1 MARFSFMLQLK
12 GEEVIP
18 EYERLH
24 EDVEQ
29 EVLDA
34 HARSGF
40 RNYSLFR
47 SGLQLFGYFETDD
60 GWGAIEKLATE
71 PIMKSWWEKTNPLM
85 EIDEKNMPLF
95 KELPEVF
102 HMD

>member
-1 MARFSFMLQLK
+1 MARFAFMLQLK

-24 EDVEQ
+24 KDVEK

-34 HARSGF
+34 HSRSGF
-40 RNYSLFR
+40 RNYSIFR

-60 GWGAIEKLATE
+60 GWEAIDKLATDG
-71 PIMKSWWEKTNPLM
+71 P
-85 EIDEKNMPLF
+85 
-95 KELPEVF
+95 V
-102 HMD
+102 